1 MRLSGNRLGIFFA
14 AALFPSSAF
23 AAMKAYRA
31 FSGEG
36 FTCEIPSRW
45 TVAKSTGG
53 LHVAGAATKEGAT
66 PRFEVDYLRDGAGG
80 FASAEDFISRNAEK
94 NTKKK
99 RAPAIKRVML
109 AGFAATRFESLEAA
123 AGEAPAKEKGASPQ
137 KAVQVRSAYVVV
149 PAEGGYWVVRYSAAE
164 KDFKAG
170 FFQFEHLLE
179 TFKFP
184 PGEEEAEEDVQPSQE
199 GP

>member
-14 AALFPSSAF
+14 AALLSSFAL

-36 FTCEIPSRW
+36 FACEIPSRW

-53 LHVAGAATKEGAT
+53 LHVAGAASKEGIA
-66 PRFEVDYLRDGAGG
+66 PRFDVDYLRDGAGG

-94 NTKKK
+94 NAKKK
-99 RAPAIKRVML
+99 RAPTIKRVAL
-109 AGFAATRFESLEAA
+109 GGFAATRFESLEPEAGAA
-123 AGEAPAKEKGASPQ
+123 PQ
-137 KAVQVRSAYVVV
+137 KTAQVRSAYVVV
-149 PAEGGYWVVRYSAAE
+149 PAEGGYWVVRYSSAE
-164 KDFKAG
+164 KEFKYH

-184 PGEEEAEEDVQPSQE
+184 SGEEEAQP
-199 GP
+199 